1 LPPLQS
7 NTQSEAFDSYTQ
19 LDFNISKKQTA
30 TASFA
35 IFPQKFHYFGLNTFT
50 PQASTPDLHGR
61 GYQAYLQHRYVTGA
75 GDLLTSQLSFR
86 RFDANLLPNSDT
98 PYQLLVETSQGGF
111 FNHQDRDTTH
121 IEWKE
126 IFRSHPHHFYGSHE
140 LNAGVEFSH
149 SS

>member
-1 LPPLQS
+1 ML
-7 NTQSEAFDSYTQ
+7 
-19 LDFNISKKQTA
+19 
-30 TASFA
+30 
-35 IFPQKFHYFGLNTFT
+35 
-50 PQASTPDLHGR
+50 
-61 GYQAYLQHRYVTGA
+61 RYVTGA

-149 SS
+149 SSYDGRQEFLPVQIVGVAGYPLEQIQFGPT